1 MKRFL
6 RSEPLLSADGRK
18 MSEGIDFLI
27 RVHVLQWR
35 WIWGDVC
42 SETLWLL
49 DLKAGEVCSAF
60 SSVLEAAAML
70 MRRPCAV

>member
-6 RSEPLLSADGRK
+6 RSEPLLSMDRRK
-18 MSEGIDFLI
+18 MSEGIDLSAC
-27 RVHVLQWR
+27 VG
-35 WIWGDVC
+35 IWGDVC

-49 DLKAGEVCSAF
+49 DLKSGEVCSAV

-70 MRRPCAV
+70 MRRTCAV